1 MIPTVFMFGG
11 EWKDIPVHWVNV
23 AIGLFLG
30 GGLTFVITQQLGP
43 CIGLPP
49 ALWVSTKISEKHP
62 RKLRQCR
69 HNRE

>member
-30 GGLTFVITQQLGP
+30 GGLTFVITQQLVP